1 MEFEHKGR
9 DGAKGGGMEF
19 EEKESGR
26 RVTVS
31 FRQLRRGDGEGF
43 RRCIEDFYGE
53 GYPYKEY
60 LEEEFL
66 LEKCASGE
74 MTVLCGVT
82 PDGEMISTSAVW
94 QDEEFRGS
102 ALLML
107 RVVKEAYRGM
117 GIGKVQEECLFRYA
131 ERQEGVY
138 SLYAD
143 VMTHNSISQGSLAR
157 RGFVFCGIR
166 MMLYRNPVMVPG
178 LGLAK
183 EGKMS
188 QAVMCRRGCVHR
200 IGILYCPSE
209 HVEEV
214 RRIYGELGVECGIVK
229 ETRIDVSV
237 QADGQSRCECLLS
250 SSVKMPEVEE
260 TDMSWKEEA
269 AHNSYILMVQK
280 MGKDFEKRLSVRMEQ
295 IGEYGDA
302 TVVCY
307 LNLRD
312 LAAVS
317 GYETLFRAGFFFTG
331 LKPLQENAEY
341 MLLTYIGGQKIRYE
355 DIHLHENGE
364 KLLSYIKKHRRSAK
378 RGINK
383 IENNKK

>member
-43 RRCIEDFYGE
+43 RRCIEDFYGD

-82 PDGEMISTSAVW
+82 PDGEIISTSAVR
-94 QDEEFRGS
+94 QDEEFSGS

-117 GIGKVQEECLFRYA
+117 GIGKAQEECLFRFA
-131 ERQEGVY
+131 EGEKGVC

-188 QAVMCRRGCVHR
+188 QAVMCRRGCRHR
-200 IGILYCPSE
+200 IGVLYCPSE

-214 RRIYGELGVECGIVK
+214 RRIYGELGVECGIVG
-229 ETRIDVSV
+229 RAGIDVNV
-237 QADGQSRCECLLS
+237 QADGVSECECLLS
-250 SSVKMPEVEE
+250 SSVKMPKVEE
-260 TDMSWKEEA
+260 THMSWKEEA
-269 AHNSYILMVQK
+269 VHNSYILTVQK
-280 MGKDFEKRLSVRMEQ
+280 LGRDFEKRLSVRMDE
-295 IGEYGDA
+295 IGKRGDA

-312 LAAVS
+312 LSAVL
-317 GYETLFRAGFFFTG
+317 GYETLFKAGFFFTG

-378 RGINK
+378 RGINR